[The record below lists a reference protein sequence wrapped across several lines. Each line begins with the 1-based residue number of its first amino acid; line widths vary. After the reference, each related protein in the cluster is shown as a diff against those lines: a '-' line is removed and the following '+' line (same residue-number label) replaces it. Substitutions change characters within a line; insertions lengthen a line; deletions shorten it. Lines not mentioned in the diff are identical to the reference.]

1 MVDVPRMR
9 SPLVWRAMCVLDTV
23 VGDAPALTG

>member
-1 MVDVPRMR
+1 MLWIVDAR

-23 VGDAPALTG
+23 AGDAPAVTG